1 MKSSMHIFEVI
12 MNMNRL
18 THVYKSFHS
27 YRLFGIIARVNQDG
41 KQIHVCYVFE
51 AETSGKAVS

>member
-1 MKSSMHIFEVI
+1 MHIFEVI
-12 MNMNRL
+12 MNMNRR